1 MLGEK
6 DIAFILDNLRAEYN
20 NADEREITFVAL
32 CSLYKDKK
40 KAFHIAYRCDYGK
53 DIKALYN
60 SARIKK
66 TREMLKQ
73 FGIGGVTSEG
83 VSKEQNKEALIKM
96 IPQINAAMEDGSIE
110 PDKGLKMIAD
120 IRVKLNDKFEMEESA
135 EKKRII
141 IVPAKHDIIC
151 TFTHR
156 ECSRM
161 PSREACKEY
170 YNLVDAEQEPAETV
184 TEKVE

>member
-6 DIAFILDNLRAEYN
+6 DISFILDNLRTEYS

-40 KAFHIAYRCDYGK
+40 KAFRIAYGRDYNK
-53 DIKALYN
+53 DIRALCN

-73 FGIGGVTSEG
+73 FGIGGVTTES

-96 IPQINAAMEDGSIE
+96 IPQITAAMNDGAIDT
-110 PDKGLKMIAD
+110 DKGLKMIAD
-120 IRVKLNDKFEMEESA
+120 IRVKLNDKFEMEEGA
-135 EKKRII
+135 EKKRLI

-151 TFTHR
+151 RYTQR

-170 YNLVDAEQEPAETV
+170 YHLVDGEQQLAENTMEAN
-184 TEKVE
+184 K